1 MTEKVS
7 RQVQYSERIHVNI
20 PWVLYFKY
28 NTQYHVIRKL
38 FNITPGTQFNRGLKN
53 SVYITEFFRSPLN
66 KFCPRLIWIFI
77 VFLFCKITLM
87 IQKRFALIYPRVDDK
102 PHSTRV
108 KESSQSKI
116 GQIISSVNAMRNVE
130 DCLRIRNRAI
140 INTSFKIK
148 TNATISLTCNKSR

>member
-1 MTEKVS
+1 
-7 RQVQYSERIHVNI
+7 
-20 PWVLYFKY
+20 
-28 NTQYHVIRKL
+28 
-38 FNITPGTQFNRGLKN
+38 
-53 SVYITEFFRSPLN
+53 
-66 KFCPRLIWIFI
+66 
-77 VFLFCKITLM
+77 M

-130 DCLRIRNRAI
+130 DCFRNRNRAI

-148 TNATISLTCNKSR
+148 MNATISLTCNKSRWTVWDFTNEFLVSPALVWFYIWSQFWLEGRYKLRWPAFDEAPAPEHGKRRAHLRECSRPVKPPSHTHF